1 MSTAV
6 YTGTLKSIGAERL
19 ADVLRVRLRVRPK
32 EEAFGPEGIVSAAP
46 LDVPLVGPNAA
57 FSMTLI
63 PSGELTGRSGR
74 AGVDYILSV
83 DRFEETSEGGEWL
96 AGWDLWEFTAVAG
109 GGNISDMKGG
119 SLLAVW
125 VGPPWPSQPLP
136 IGLYVD
142 LLPPNEWGIVASEG
156 N

>member
-1 MSTAV
+1 MSTAE
-6 YTGTLKSIGAERL
+6 YTGTLKDITAERL

-46 LDVPLVGPNAA
+46 VDVAVVGLNGA
-57 FSMTLI
+57 FVMTLI
-63 PSGELTGRSGR
+63 PSGELVGKSGR
-74 AGVDYILSV
+74 AGVNYVLSV

-109 GGNISDMKGG
+109 GGNIGDMKGG

-125 VGPPWPSQPLP
+125 IGPPWPSAPLP
-136 IGLYVD
+136 IGLYID
-142 LLPPNEWGIVASEG
+142 EESPNEWGIVASEE